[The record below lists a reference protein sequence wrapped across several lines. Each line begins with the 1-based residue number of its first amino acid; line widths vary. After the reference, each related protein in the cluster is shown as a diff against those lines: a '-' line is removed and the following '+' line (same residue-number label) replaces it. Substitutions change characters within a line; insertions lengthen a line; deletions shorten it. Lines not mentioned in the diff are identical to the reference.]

1 MLYDAPTEAASDRYR
16 DLDAWPSGEVLDAL
30 WEAQA
35 AATASVRSALPRI
48 EAACAAAVPR
58 IARGGRLGYAGA
70 GTSARIAALDGSEL
84 PPTFGFDQNRIV
96 LLIAG
101 GDAALR
107 ASVEDAEDDA
117 DSARAAVAARGFGAD
132 DVLLGIAASGRTP
145 FTVAA
150 VVAARQRGAM
160 TVGVASVAA
169 SPLLEA
175 ADWPIHVDTGAE
187 PIAGS
192 TRLKA
197 GTAQKVVLNLFSTLL
212 MLRLGHVHDGLMVD
226 LQPRNEKLRRRAV
239 AMVVRIAGCDE
250 ARARHALDASGGHVK
265 RAALMLRHGI
275 DAAAA
280 ARMLAE
286 HAGHLRAAL
295 AASPP

>member
-1 MLYDAPTEAASDRYR
+1 MFRDASTEAASARFR
-16 DLDAWPSGEVLDAL
+16 DLDNWPSADVLDAL

-35 AATASVRSALPRI
+35 AATASVRPALARI

-84 PPTFGFDQNRIV
+84 PPTFGFPAARIL

-101 GDAALR
+101 GESALR
-107 ASVEDAEDDA
+107 TSVEDAEDDVGA
-117 DSARAAVAARGFGAD
+117 ARAAVAAHRFGAD

-150 VVAARQRGAM
+150 VVSARERGTL

-175 ADWPIHVDTGAE
+175 VDWPIHVDTGAE

-197 GTAQKVVLNLFSTLL
+197 GTAQKIVLNLFSTLL

-239 AMVVRIAGCDE
+239 AMVRRIAGCDE
-250 ARARHALDASGGHVK
+250 ARARAALDASGGQVK
-265 RAALMLRHGI
+265 RAALMLRHDL

-280 ARMLAE
+280 ERMLDQ